1 MARIESDQPLVPSI
15 LDRLIDE
22 DPTRTTEPVK
32 SRSQVL
38 RELKHSVRRDL
49 ENLLNTRWR
58 CMQWPPDLEELE
70 VSLVNY
76 GIPDFTGVNMSQM
89 SERENLRSIVER
101 IIKKFEPRFKQVRVK
116 LVQNSEDFD
125 RSLKLNIEALMYA
138 DPDIERVEF
147 ESLLEPTTATFEIK
161 GKK

>member
-1 MARIESDQPLVPSI
+1 MARIESDQPLVPSV

-22 DPTRTTEPVK
+22 DPTRTTEPAK

-58 CMQWPPDLEELE
+58 CMQWPSDLEELE
-70 VSLVNY
+70 VSLINY

-89 SERENLRSIVER
+89 SERENLRAVVER
-101 IIKKFEPRFKQVRVK
+101 IIRKFEPRFKQVRVN
-116 LVQNSEDFD
+116 LVQNKEEFD

-138 DPDIERVEF
+138 DPDVERVEF
-147 ESLLEPTTATFEIK
+147 ESLLEPTSSSFEIK
-161 GKK
+161 GR